1 MTVEVDF
8 SKYEYCLHSIIS
20 SMAEDK
26 YAPDTIIAFS
36 RGGLVPGVMLSHHFE
51 CPLIPLTDMG
61 VVPTIVKAKN
71 ILVVD
76 DINDTGST
84 FLKFHKNVSILNTN
98 DTSPLHAKFTY
109 CAIVENR
116 SSMFKKVKYYGMEID
131 KSIDQSWVKFFWEG
145 RC

>member
-36 RGGLVPGVMLSHHFE
+36 RGGLVPGVMLSHHFK
-51 CPLIPLTDMG
+51 CPLIPITDPKVIST
-61 VVPTIVKAKN
+61 VVDAKN
-71 ILVVD
+71 ILVLD

-84 FLKFHKNVSILNTN
+84 FSRFHKNRSILNTN
-98 DTSPLHAKFTY
+98 KMSPLYAKFTY

-116 SSMFKKVKYYGMEID
+116 SSVFKRVKYYGMEID
-131 KSIDQSWVKFFWEG
+131 KSKDPSWVDFFWEIK
-145 RC
+145 